1 MSFEI
6 WRHLVSTG
14 AQPKNFSEHCS
25 PFEVFS
31 TSAGSTTESELLEES
46 MWAHVGLLAY
56 ELATYTFGPY
66 VVPVLIALGLV
77 NNAAAIALLH
87 GGRKRARQLGISES
101 MREYYVALVVADLFT
116 LLSSHIW
123 DFAGAP
129 RSRT

>member
-25 PFEVFS
+25 SFEVFS
-31 TSAGSTTESELLEES
+31 TSAGSTIESELEAS

-56 ELATYTFGPY
+56 EFATYTFGPY

-87 GGRKRARQLGISES
+87 GGSKRARQLGISES

-129 RSRT
+129 CSRT